1 MSFVRRGKIAP
12 IRVRVFR
19 SVTLQAPCNFAGLCV
34 IPDSK
39 GVEDMTRENIHH
51 LPRLGMSG
59 AMRLFGLTARAL
71 RFYEEKGLVEARRD
85 RLNARYYDPVARGR
99 LEWIARLRKAG
110 VSLPDIED
118 VLGAEEDGK
127 GRDCALRKLERRR
140 EALQA
145 ELNQVDEVL
154 AEIQAPRSDGAA
166 RRLGRSV

>member
-1 MSFVRRGKIAP
+1 MTSI
-12 IRVRVFR
+12 
-19 SVTLQAPCNFAGLCV
+19 S
-34 IPDSK
+34 
-39 GVEDMTRENIHH
+39 MTRENIHH

-85 RLNARYYDPVARGR
+85 RLNARYYDPAARQR

-118 VLGAEEDGK
+118 VLGADEDGK
-127 GRDCALRKLERRR
+127 GQECAIAKLERRR
-140 EALQA
+140 ADLLA
-145 ELNQVDEVL
+145 ELGQLDDVL
-154 AEIQAPRSDGAA
+154 ADLKAPRADGAA

>member
-1 MSFVRRGKIAP
+1 MTSIG
-12 IRVRVFR
+12 
-19 SVTLQAPCNFAGLCV
+19 
-34 IPDSK
+34 
-39 GVEDMTRENIHH
+39 MTRENIHH

-118 VLGAEEDGK
+118 VLGAEEN
-127 GRDCALRKLERRR
+127 GRGHEIAMAKLERRR
-140 EALQA
+140 EALKA
-145 ELNQVDEVL
+145 ELGQLDEVL
-154 AEIQAPRSDGAA
+154 TELQTPRSDGAA

>member
-1 MSFVRRGKIAP
+1 
-12 IRVRVFR
+12 
-19 SVTLQAPCNFAGLCV
+19 
-34 IPDSK
+34 
-39 GVEDMTRENIHH
+39 MTSIGISRENIHH

-118 VLGAEEDGK
+118 VLGAEENGS
-127 GRDCALRKLERRR
+127 GRECAMAKLENRRD
-140 EALQA
+140 ALKA
-145 ELNQVDEVL
+145 ELDQLDEVL
-154 AEIQAPRSDGAA
+154 TELQTPRSDGAA